1 MTALDFPSSPS
12 NGDIYENYVYDGTK
26 AVWRINPQTPGFTLE
41 SLADTTITTP
51 SDGQALV
58 YDTATNKWIN
68 ETPATTLDSLT
79 DTNLSALTEGQA
91 LVYNGSEW
99 VNGNAGGLEDHFLF
113 MGA

>member
-1 MTALDFPSSPS
+1 MAALNFPASPS
-12 NGDIYENYVYDGTK
+12 DGDTYDNFVYDATK
-26 AVWRINPQTPGFTLE
+26 GAWKLQTIAGNDLTDLNDV
-41 SLADTTITTP
+41 SIATP

-58 YDTATNKWIN
+58 YDSSAGNWVN

-79 DTNLSALTEGQA
+79 DTNLSSLAEGQS